1 VLDAQSM
8 KQAANVIRMLS
19 ADGVQAAN
27 SGHPGLPMGMADAAL
42 VLWTKFLRFDPQDPE
57 WPNRDRFVLSAG
69 HGSMLLYTMLHLS
82 GYDVTLDDL
91 RSFRQWGSRTP
102 GHPEH
107 GLLPGVETTTG
118 PLGQGFANGVG
129 MALAAKMTAVRYD
142 RGQDVLGTH
151 FVYAIVSDGDL
162 MEGVSAEAASLAG
175 HLGLGNIV
183 YLYDSNKITIEG
195 STDLTFSE
203 EVAKR
208 FDAYGWHTLT
218 VDGHDRAAVEAAIEA
233 GRRETARPTLIVTR
247 TTIGFGSPKKQ
258 GTHEVHGAPLGK
270 DEVKAAKRTL
280 GLPDDKD
287 FYVPEEVK
295 QLFAARV
302 EEVKREHQNWRARF
316 AAWQKSNPELAQQWE
331 AARAGVVDETV
342 LAAVQAAAPTG
353 AAATR
358 AHSGKVIQKIA
369 ELVPQFVGGSADLH
383 PSTSTYMPAYPPIA
397 PGQFEGR
404 NFHFGIREH
413 GMGSILNG
421 LALYGG
427 FIPFGATFFV
437 FTDYMRPPI
446 RLASIM
452 GLGVT
457 YVFTHDSIFVGEDG
471 PTHQPVEHLAA
482 LRAIPEIAVLRPADG
497 VETAFAWTTA
507 LARRKAPT
515 ALILTRQKLEPIA
528 RPEPLTAE
536 AFARGGYVVS
546 KESGDKAD
554 VVLVATGSEVQVA
567 VAAAKLLAPELSV
580 RVVSMP
586 CRESFASQPDAV
598 REAVVPRQA
607 RVAVIEAGIRQ
618 GWGDVFQQPLLFLG
632 MNRFGAS
639 APNEAL
645 AEHFGFTG
653 DKVAASV
660 RGWLTTA
667 TTWNVEGKVT

>member
-1 VLDAQSM
+1 VFDTQTMTL
-8 KQAANVIRMLS
+8 AANTIRMLA
-19 ADGVQAAN
+19 ADGVQKAN
-27 SGHPGLPMGMADAAL
+27 SGHPGMPMGMADAAL
-42 VLWTKFLRFDPQDPE
+42 VLWTKFLRFDPQDPD

-91 RSFRQWGSRTP
+91 KSFRQWGSRTP

-129 MALAAKMTAVRYD
+129 MAIAAKMTAARYNRD
-142 RGQDVLGTH
+142 GHDVLGTH
-151 FVYAIVSDGDL
+151 FVYGIVSDGDL

-195 STDLTFSE
+195 STDLAFSE
-203 EVAKR
+203 DVAKR

-218 VDGHDRAAVEAAIEA
+218 VDGHDKAAVEAAITA
-233 GRRETARPTLIVTR
+233 GRAETARPTLIVTK
-247 TTIGFGSPKKQ
+247 THIGFGAPKKQ
-258 GTHEVHGAPLGK
+258 DSAEAHGAPLGK
-270 DEVKAAKRTL
+270 DELKATKRHF
-280 GLPDDKD
+280 GLPEDTD
-287 FYVPEEVK
+287 FYVPDEVR

-302 EEVKREHQNWRARF
+302 EEVKREHQVWKTRF
-316 AAWQKSNPELAQQWE
+316 AAWQQSQPALARRWE
-331 AARAGVVDETV
+331 AARKGEIDQATLAEVRAAGP
-342 LAAVQAAAPTG
+342 AG

-358 AHSGKVIQKIA
+358 AHSGKVMQRIA
-369 ELVPQFVGGSADLH
+369 ELLPEFVGGSADLH
-383 PSTSTYMPAYPPIA
+383 PSTSTYMPAYPA
-397 PGQFEGR
+397 VAADKFEGR

-413 GMGSILNG
+413 GMGSVLNG
-421 LALYGG
+421 MALYGG
-427 FIPFGATFFV
+427 LVPFGATFFV

-452 GLGVT
+452 NLGVI

-482 LRAIPEIAVLRPADG
+482 LRAIPGMVVLRPADG
-497 VETAFAWTTA
+497 VETAMAWAAA
-507 LARRKAPT
+507 LEHRQGPT
-515 ALILTRQKLEPIA
+515 ALILTRQKLEPVDRA
-528 RPEPLTAE
+528 GPLTAE
-536 AFARGGYVVS
+536 SFACGAYVAT
-546 KESGDKAD
+546 KESGPAPD

-567 VAAAKLLAPELSV
+567 AAARKLLEPALSV

-586 CRESFASQPDAV
+586 CRELFAAQSDAV
-598 REAVVPRQA
+598 RDAIVPPGTKVV
-607 RVAVIEAGIRQ
+607 VIEAGVQQ
-618 GWGDVFQQPLLFLG
+618 GWGDALRQPLLFLG

-653 DKVAASV
+653 EKVAARV
-660 RGWLTTA
+660 RAWL
-667 TTWNVEGKVT
+667 GKAA